1 MGDVLLTICR
11 EAERKGKQMVIA
23 PSIAGDI
30 SATRLLA
37 INKKRHHQNH
47 DLVRGYTLLHLD
59 TRNPHF
65 HVTFLG
71 HIENRAGAIGTKV

>member
-47 DLVRGYTLLHLD
+47 DLVRGYTSLHLD

-71 HIENRAGAIGTKV
+71 HIENQAGAIGAKV